1 MNHITNGIG
10 TFFTLIKENTS
21 ILTIGLLPL
30 YKCIKSSIKSRTT
43 SQKRGSFV
51 FLIRDNSMGNIFS
64 CSWKR
69 VRFVSRVLYDVLCIE
84 KYLDISATH
93 FVKNV

>member
-1 MNHITNGIG
+1 MNIYWMKRNI
-10 TFFTLIKENTS
+10 TLIKENTK
-21 ILTIGLLPL
+21 ILTIGLLTS
-30 YKCIKSSIKSRTT
+30 YQRIKSSIKSRTT

-64 CSWKR
+64 CSWKQ
-69 VRFVSRVLYDVLCIE
+69 VRFVSRVLYDVLCIY

>member
-1 MNHITNGIG
+1 MTNGIH
-10 TFFTLIKENTS
+10 FLTLIKENTS

-30 YKCIKSSIKSRTT
+30 YKCIKSSIKSSTT

-84 KYLDISATH
+84 KYLDISANP
-93 FVKNV
+93 FCQKCLK

>member
-1 MNHITNGIG
+1 MTITNVI
-10 TFFTLIKENTS
+10 IEENTN
-21 ILTIGLLPL
+21 IHTVTLLPL